1 MHPLTHNLTF
11 LIILS
16 TPKMAV
22 NGSVNTNSI
31 EQKFLNGNSNAAGK
45 TYNQC
50 LYQISQ
56 DAPNRD
62 GTAGS
67 INMPP
72 ELFEKLYLAPKN
84 EVKGELRNTF
94 GNPTPL

>member
-1 MHPLTHNLTF
+1 
-11 LIILS
+11 
-16 TPKMAV
+16 MAF
-22 NGSVNTNSI
+22 NGSDTETSVD
-31 EQKFLNGNSNAAGK
+31 QKHPNGINK
-45 TYNQC
+45 TVSRSY
-50 LYQISQ
+50 YQDQNENNQ
-56 DAPNRD
+56 DALNRL